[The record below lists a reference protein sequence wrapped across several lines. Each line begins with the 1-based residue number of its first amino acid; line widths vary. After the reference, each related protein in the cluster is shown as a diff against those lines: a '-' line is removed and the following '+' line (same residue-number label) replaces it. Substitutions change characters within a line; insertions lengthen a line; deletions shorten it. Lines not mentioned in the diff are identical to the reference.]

1 MDKEQP
7 GTPQRAAASPGR
19 AIALV
24 IGSMV
29 LAVALNAGFTLWS
42 IGNSRQQQQHQGEIV
57 ERKIC
62 TTIAHL
68 DALKPPGGNPRAN
81 PSRAFDDRLH
91 ASLAQLGPD
100 LGCT

>member
-1 MDKEQP
+1 MDKEQAP
-7 GTPQRAAASPGR
+7 APHRAPASPGR

-24 IGSMV
+24 VASIL
-29 LAVALNAGFTLWS
+29 LALGLNVAYTTWS
-42 IGNSRQQQQHQGEIV
+42 VESSRSAQQHQGEIV